1 MDLPEIFL
9 HILRSHGLTQKK
21 VIDILGYSSRTQ
33 LTRITKKEVSDKLM
47 MDFGER
53 LLIHREELDLTPD
66 EIVSIRQCLFFPSMK
81 KPDYNYAACLFAT
94 LCTSVPVSQT
104 KELHIQSV
112 SGSQIHHFHQHL
124 SNASRVHIEI
134 IGCDMLFMRDTLEML
149 ANQCNLTVNHY
160 YLENQSPLYT
170 IHLLNTF
177 WNFFHKPWFFPYS
190 VTTVSPTFLPSTSLL
205 SMDIDFKDGKK
216 KSYLLLPK
224 ESDNLIAIP
233 MPSDH
238 QSISSLLFSEKAD
251 IRPMKISDHNKQD
264 YIRYLNYIKDLEYNT
279 QIFRIKADLGLEL
292 IPADIQL
299 AAVREGPMRDYPAED
314 MNILL
319 SQLYEIENERYLNSL
334 NKHFH
339 QYFLMSYEAMLNFVK
354 TGLFSDHFWGF
365 RAFTPQ
371 ERLFI
376 LKDFYNRVCTSGYF
390 HFRFLKPE
398 VHLVWDELIWYENVG
413 VCFLPPQTHYDID
426 DDHTEFILRDPV
438 FSDFFSSFFRKWL
451 FDHHA
456 LPLSESKERFK
467 CLIDICEQLC
477 AKQDTHPKNDQL
489 S

>member
-1 MDLPEIFL
+1 MDLSEIFL
-9 HILRSHGLTQKK
+9 HILETHHLTQRKASS
-21 VIDILGYSSRTQ
+21 ILQYSSPNQ
-33 LTRITKKEVSDKLM
+33 LQRITKKEVSDKLM

-104 KELHIQSV
+104 KELHVQSV

-216 KSYLLLPK
+216 KELSASSQRIRQ
-224 ESDNLIAIP
+224 SDCHSNAIR
-233 MPSDH
+233 
-238 QSISSLLFSEKAD
+238 SS
-251 IRPMKISDHNKQD
+251 
-264 YIRYLNYIKDLEYNT
+264 
-279 QIFRIKADLGLEL
+279 
-292 IPADIQL
+292 
-299 AAVREGPMRDYPAED
+299 
-314 MNILL
+314 
-319 SQLYEIENERYLNSL
+319 
-334 NKHFH
+334 KHFIAPV
-339 QYFLMSYEAMLNFVK
+339 LRK
-354 TGLFSDHFWGF
+354 
-365 RAFTPQ
+365 
-371 ERLFI
+371 
-376 LKDFYNRVCTSGYF
+376 SGYPL
-390 HFRFLKPE
+390 H
-398 VHLVWDELIWYENVG
+398 EN
-413 VCFLPPQTHYDID
+413 
-426 DDHTEFILRDPV
+426 LRP
-438 FSDFFSSFFRKWL
+438 
-451 FDHHA
+451 
-456 LPLSESKERFK
+456 
-467 CLIDICEQLC
+467 
-477 AKQDTHPKNDQL
+477 
-489 S
+489 